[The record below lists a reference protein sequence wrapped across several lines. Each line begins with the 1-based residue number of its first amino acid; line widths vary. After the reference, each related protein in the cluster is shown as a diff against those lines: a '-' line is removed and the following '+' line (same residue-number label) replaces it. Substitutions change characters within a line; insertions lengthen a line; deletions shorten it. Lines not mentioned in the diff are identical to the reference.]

1 MTVISGPFDTSH
13 RSGAQLGEVD
23 PRILERREAVAAH
36 RRNRW
41 LGNVAM
47 VVLIGGLIGAAMI
60 LSRSALLDVDDIA
73 VRGAQQVSAAD
84 IEAASGIVIG
94 EPLIDVDLAQA
105 SASIAALPWV
115 ATVEVSHYMSGDVVI
130 SITERTPAAVLVTS
144 DANIVVDADGRVLF
158 VGSSLDPTLAQQLGG
173 GILAIGGVEIT
184 TAAGRWVDEGT
195 LDLVRAAVALP
206 PEIAGATWALDAT
219 PEGLE
224 LYLGS
229 SVGRVI
235 LGDVRELEAKV
246 WAIRAFAAEVN
257 LRCLDALDVR
267 APSVPVLTF
276 RPDCP

>member
-1 MTVISGPFDTSH
+1 VTIISGPFDTSS
-13 RSGAQLGEVD
+13 RSGSPGDVD
-23 PRILERREAVAAH
+23 PRILERREAVITD

-41 LGNVAM
+41 LGNIAM
-47 VVLIGGLIGAAMI
+47 VALIAGLVGAAI
-60 LSRSALLDVDDIA
+60 AVSQSSLLDVDTVA
-73 VRGAQQVSAAD
+73 VRGAQQVTASD
-84 IEAASGIVIG
+84 IQAASGIVIG
-94 EPLIDVDLAQA
+94 DALVDVDLGEAGA
-105 SASIAALPWV
+105 AIATIPWV
-115 ATVEVSHYMSGDVVI
+115 ATVEVSHYMSGEVVI

-144 DANIVVDADGRVLF
+144 DANILVDADGRVLSA
-158 VGSSLDPTLAQQLGG
+158 GPNLEASLVQNVM
-173 GILAIGGVEIT
+173 AIGGVEIVT
-184 TAAGRWVDEGT
+184 KPGRWVDDAT
-195 LDLVRAAVALP
+195 LDLVRASVALP

-276 RPDCP
+276 RPDCS